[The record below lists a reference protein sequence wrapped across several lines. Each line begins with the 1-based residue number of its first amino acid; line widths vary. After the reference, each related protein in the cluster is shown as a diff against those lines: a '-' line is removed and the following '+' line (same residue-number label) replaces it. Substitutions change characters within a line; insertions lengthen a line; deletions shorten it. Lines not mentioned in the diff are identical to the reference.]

1 MLGPFP
7 DKNLSMLHVAADPAF
22 LYTDQ
27 GVTYTGTKYPLHMQ
41 EEPLPL
47 LY

>member
-7 DKNLSMLHVAADPAF
+7 HKNLSMLHVAADPAF

-27 GVTYTGTKYPLHMQ
+27 GVAYTGTKSLLHMQ
-41 EEPLPL
+41 EEPVPL
-47 LY
+47 LC